1 MKTETFWLNE
11 RNPKLLGFPF
21 YIARRYIFSK
31 SSQNAVNI
39 INLAT
44 FLVIVI
50 GSAAL
55 FIVLSAFAGLKTF
68 SLSFTNAFDPDLK
81 VIPSTG
87 KFFSVSPE
95 QHKTLE
101 DLPNLIAVSKEIEE
115 RAYFTFKG
123 KSHIGYIKGID
134 GNYRS
139 VTGVDSTLYFGNWGV
154 TEYNAVIGIGVYNI
168 LGVPPENYRNPLSVL
183 VPKPGKGSINQ
194 QALSTERPFNQ
205 LSLVVSGVYAAEEN
219 LDKKYVF
226 APINVVQEFLQK
238 DSLQVSGLNFKL
250 QNQDAISEAKA
261 NIKKVLGNE
270 ILVLD
275 RKEQNCTLYRM
286 LNTENLATYLIFTLV
301 LIIALFN
308 VVGAIIMMILDKRQ
322 NSKTLHSFGATIQ
335 ELRKIYFI
343 QGVLVTSFGGLIGVI
358 LGSLLVFSQILFGWV
373 PVTPSLPYP
382 VEFNVLNLLVVIG
395 TIVILGVISSK
406 IASSRISKKL
416 LEA

>member
-1 MKTETFWLNE
+1 MKIVTFWTNE

-39 INLAT
+39 INLVT

-81 VIPSTG
+81 VTPSSG
-87 KFFSVSPE
+87 KFFTVSPE
-95 QHKTLE
+95 QQNALE

-205 LSLVVSGVYAAEEN
+205 LSLVVSGVYAVEEN

-226 APINVVQEFLQK
+226 APLNVVQEFLQK

-250 QNQDAISEAKA
+250 HNQDLIPEMKADIKAILGSE
-261 NIKKVLGNE
+261 V
-270 ILVLD
+270 LVLD
-275 RKEQNCTLYRM
+275 RKEQNGTLYRM

-335 ELRKIYFI
+335 ELRRVYFI
-343 QGVLVTSFGGLIGVI
+343 QGVLVTSFGGLIGVV

-373 PVTPSLPYP
+373 PVTPTLPYP
-382 VEFNVLNLLVVIG
+382 VEFNALNLFVVMG
-395 TIVILGVISSK
+395 TIVVLGLISSK

-416 LEA
+416 LDA